1 MNKMKKTIFLMA
13 MMAAVALVSVSCR
26 NGGDDKPVIVP
37 KGKEVPLSA
46 EKLSQIGKFHLVE
59 FTSSIGEDFNK
70 DGVKNTDLLK
80 EINVCDKFKE
90 DKEVEEED
98 VKSELV
104 FKSTDTYEFNNSCL
118 KRNVVWGNF
127 EISKNKDIE
136 NKYSISFWRGFNV
149 PYKTYDDVKLIEK
162 DGKYYL
168 KLKYTISYLYIDEET
183 KSEDYFYKYRWLV
196 FESN

>member
-13 MMAAVALVSVSCR
+13 MMSAVALVSVSCR

-118 KRNVVWGNF
+118 KRNVVWGF
-127 EISKNKDIE
+127 FKVDE
-136 NKYSISFWRGFNV
+136 NDLKEKSISFWQGNV
-149 PYKTYDDVKLIEK
+149 PYKTYYDVSLTEK

-183 KSEDYFYKYRWLV
+183 KEKDIFYKYRWLV

>member
-1 MNKMKKTIFLMA
+1 MKKTIFLMA
-13 MMAAVALVSVSCR
+13 MMSAVALVSVSCR

-37 KGKEVPLSA
+37 TGKEVPLSA

-118 KRNVVWGNF
+118 KRNVVWGFFNV
-127 EISKNKDIE
+127 DE
-136 NKYSISFWRGFNV
+136 NNLLEKSISFWRGNA

-183 KSEDYFYKYRWLV
+183 KEEDIFFKYRQLV